1 MVLFSNLCAA
11 PIINGTV
18 NAQEALSR
26 NWGQRL
32 LGRAGSCVLRLCH
45 PWYSLTKR
53 KNHSMSL
60 LQSGRSITIRDFHKG
75 IRDIV
80 LHTLRSQPR

>member
-1 MVLFSNLCAA
+1 MVQSMRKRHCLVAGDKDSW
-11 PIINGTV
+11 V
-18 NAQEALSR
+18 V
-26 NWGQRL
+26 
-32 LGRAGSCVLRLCH
+32 LGHVSFTSAIRGF
-45 PWYSLTKR
+45 SLTKR